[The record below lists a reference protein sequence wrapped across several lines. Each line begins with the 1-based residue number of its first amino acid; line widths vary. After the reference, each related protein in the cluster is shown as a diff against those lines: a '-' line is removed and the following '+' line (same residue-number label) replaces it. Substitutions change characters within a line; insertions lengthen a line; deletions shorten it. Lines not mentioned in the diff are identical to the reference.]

1 MSNPSLSHESARN
14 LVLRAQG
21 LSHLPAKAARKE
33 DIATSIREL
42 SLLQIDT
49 INIVARAPYFILFS
63 RLGTYDPAWLDES
76 LAKKSIFEYWAHAA
90 SFLPIEDYP
99 YHRRMMLEK
108 LRHPYYYTWYEK
120 NKPECDKLLAHVRT
134 NGPVRSA
141 DFERQDGKRGTWWD
155 WKFEKD
161 ALEFWFCAGELM
173 ISRRDKFQRVYDLR
187 GRVLP
192 DWKDSDAPSLDET
205 YRHFVRES
213 VRALGIA
220 RRDWVADYFRLAK
233 KPVNEALTKLLED
246 GILTEVTVETWSE
259 PAIMLSEDLPLLKK
273 RPKDLTPILTTILS
287 PFDSLVFDRKRTK
300 QLFDFDFTIECY
312 LPPAKRKYGYFL
324 VPVLHRG
331 QLVGRAD
338 VKAHRKEGIFEV
350 KGMFWEPGIKADE
363 QMLAE
368 VKDAIQR
375 CADWHGTPEV
385 VIKKTNLPNSKGFSS
400 GFA

>member
-1 MSNPSLSHESARN
+1 MHHPAISLQTARSI
-14 LVLRAQG
+14 VLQAQK
-21 LSHLPAKAARKE
+21 LSQPPIKPAQKDFVAAV
-33 DIATSIREL
+33 IREL
-42 SLLQIDT
+42 GLLQIET
-49 INIVARAPYFILFS
+49 INIVARAPYFMLFS
-63 RLGTYDPAWLDES
+63 RLGTYDPAWLEES
-76 LAKKSIFEYWAHAA
+76 LAEKAIFEYWAHTA

-120 NKPECDKLLAHVRT
+120 NKEECDKLLRHVRN
-134 NGPVRSA
+134 NGSVRSA
-141 DFERQDGKRGTWWD
+141 DFERQDGKKGQWWD

-187 GRVLP
+187 ERVLP
-192 DWKDSDAPSLDET
+192 EWNDANVPSLDET

-233 KPVNEALTKLLED
+233 KPVNDTLTKLLED
-246 GILTEVTVETWSE
+246 GVLTEVAVDTWQE
-259 PAIMLSEDLPLLKK
+259 PAVMLSADLLLLKDK
-273 RPKDLTPILTTILS
+273 HKKLTPTLTTLLS
-287 PFDSLVFDRKRTK
+287 PFDSLIFDRKRAK
-300 QLFDFDFTIECY
+300 QLFNFDFTIECY

-331 QLVGRAD
+331 QIVARAD
-338 VKAHRKEGIFEV
+338 VKAHRKEGVFEV
-350 KGMFWEPGIKADE
+350 KGLFWEPSIRADE
-363 QMLAE
+363 QMLVE

-385 VIKKTNLPNSKGFSS
+385 MIQRNELSS
-400 GFA
+400 TRS

>member
-1 MSNPSLSHESARN
+1 
-14 LVLRAQG
+14 V
-21 LSHLPAKAARKE
+21 AAV
-33 DIATSIREL
+33 IREL
-42 SLLQIDT
+42 GLLQIET
-49 INIVARAPYFILFS
+49 INIVARAPYFMLFS
-63 RLGTYDPAWLDES
+63 RLGTYDPAWLEES
-76 LAKKSIFEYWAHAA
+76 LAEKAIFEYWAHTA

-120 NKPECDKLLAHVRT
+120 NKEECDKLLRHVRN
-134 NGPVRSA
+134 NGSVRSA
-141 DFERQDGKRGTWWD
+141 DFERQDGKKGQWWD

-187 GRVLP
+187 ERVLP
-192 DWKDSDAPSLDET
+192 EWNDANVPSLDET

-233 KPVNEALTKLLED
+233 KPVNDTLTKLLED
-246 GILTEVTVETWSE
+246 GVLTEVAVDTWQE
-259 PAIMLSEDLPLLKK
+259 PAVMLSADLLLLKDK
-273 RPKDLTPILTTILS
+273 HKKLTPTLTTLLS
-287 PFDSLVFDRKRTK
+287 PFDSLIFDRKRAK
-300 QLFDFDFTIECY
+300 QLFNFDFTIECY

-331 QLVGRAD
+331 QIVARAD
-338 VKAHRKEGIFEV
+338 VKAHRKEGVFEV
-350 KGMFWEPGIKADE
+350 KGLFWEPSIRADE
-363 QMLAE
+363 QMLVE

-385 VIKKTNLPNSKGFSS
+385 MIQRNELSS
-400 GFA
+400 TRS